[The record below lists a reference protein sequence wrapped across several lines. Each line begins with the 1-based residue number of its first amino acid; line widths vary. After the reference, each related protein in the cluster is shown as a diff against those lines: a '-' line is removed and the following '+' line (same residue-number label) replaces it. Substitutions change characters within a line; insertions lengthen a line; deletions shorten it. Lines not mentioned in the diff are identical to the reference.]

1 MSEHFSVERMHDAV
15 DGLLSAAEMQE
26 LDAHGSQCDA
36 CRQDYARIS
45 ETVEAIRSLP
55 KAAST
60 PDGLW
65 QGIAARIDAVEPD
78 AEPAAADVL
87 RFPTRFAARRRFS
100 FTAPQLAAAALI
112 VSLFSAT
119 LVWTAMSGGDEAT
132 PRVAIGSE
140 LGPAARVIAA
150 ASSRYDAVVSDL
162 ELILEQGRS
171 VLSAETL
178 LTIEAALTTVNAAID
193 EIEMALREDPNS
205 DMLHRMLSAN
215 QRTKLG
221 VLQRAVDAVRAQI

>member
-1 MSEHFSVERMHDAV
+1 MSEHYSVERMHDAV
-15 DGLLSAAEMQE
+15 DGLLSAAEMQR
-26 LDAHGSQCDA
+26 LDAHGAECEA
-36 CRQDYARIS
+36 CRRDYARIS

-60 PDGLW
+60 PERVWD
-65 QGIAARIDAVEPD
+65 GIAARIDGVEAG
-78 AEPAAADVL
+78 AEPAESDVL
-87 RFPTRFAARRRFS
+87 RFPTPVEARRTFS

-112 VSLFSAT
+112 VSLVST
-119 LVWTAMSGGDEAT
+119 TVVWTAMGGGSDAT
-132 PRVAIGSE
+132 PRAAVGSE
-140 LGPAARVIAA
+140 PGPSARVVAA
-150 ASSRYDAVVSDL
+150 ASTRYDAVVSDL

-178 LTIEAALTTVNAAID
+178 LTIEASLTTVNSAIE
-193 EIEMALREDPNS
+193 EIEVALQEDPNS

-221 VLQRAVDAVRAQI
+221 VLQRAADAVRAQT